1 MIHTEIVLTG
11 GYTEYHALYD
21 CVVSIAGS
29 EGYSDAFIAD
39 LQLSIKEAFV
49 NAAKHGNRDQADLTV
64 TCSFDVASDALIV
77 SIRDCGKG
85 FNPDD
90 LPIPTTSSGQV
101 KQSGRGVYIIRSIAE
116 IIGLACDNDGSTL
129 MLRYIPY

>member
-1 MIHTEIVLTG
+1 MIRSEIVFSG
-11 GYTEYHALYD
+11 GCSGYMALYD
-21 CVVSIAGS
+21 FVMSIAES
-29 EGYSDAFIAD
+29 EEYSNEFIDA

-49 NAAKHGNRDQADLTV
+49 NAVRHGNRDRDDLTV
-64 TCSFDVASDALIV
+64 TCSFEVAVNSLKV

-90 LPIPTTSSGQV
+90 LPNPCDTPDLL
-101 KQSGRGVYIIRSIAE
+101 KKSGRGVHIIRSIAE
-116 IIGLACDNDGSTL
+116 IIGIECDADGSTL